1 MLTACHK
8 TSLKIP
14 AEWIYEGWKLPT

>member
-1 MLTACHK
+1 MIGETSTPRMPTTWHK

-14 AEWIYEGWKLPT
+14 KG

>member
-14 AEWIYEGWKLPT
+14 AEWIYEGWKLPA